1 MKTFEKFI
9 EQYYKGFNFISIAS
23 EAFLPGAII
32 NSDDRII
39 DYVGRI
45 FPNENPKKWA
55 YKTIKA
61 NIPSEVIK
69 GERSLDLG
77 ISILGLF
84 SLKGGFTSKYD
95 ISFEFNDV
103 TEIVFDTE
111 NGGAYENEIRRMIMN
126 LKKSDRDLWKSILHE
141 HVIMEVVIVKSAVIE
156 FKKNGTVVGE
166 AEFEDI
172 KKNVSI
178 NGSFKWNSEGKM
190 VIDNVNNIPFGVM
203 DFQIKRNM

>member
-23 EAFLPGAII
+23 EAFLPGVII

-39 DYVGRI
+39 DNVGRI
-45 FPNENPKKWA
+45 FPDENPKKWQ
-55 YKTIKA
+55 YKTVNA
-61 NIPSEVIK
+61 NIPNEIIK

-84 SLKGGFTSKYD
+84 SLKGGFSSKYD

-103 TEIVFDTE
+103 TQIIFDTE

-126 LKKSDRDLWKSILHE
+126 LKKSNRDLWKTILHE
-141 HVIMEVVIVKSAVIE
+141 HVIMEVVIIKTAVIE
-156 FKKNGTVVGE
+156 FKKNGSVVGE
-166 AEFEDI
+166 AEYDDI

-178 NGSFKWNSEGKM
+178 NGTFKWNSEGKM
-190 VIDNVNNIPFGVM
+190 VVKNVNNIPFGVL
-203 DFQIKRNM
+203 DFQIKRHM